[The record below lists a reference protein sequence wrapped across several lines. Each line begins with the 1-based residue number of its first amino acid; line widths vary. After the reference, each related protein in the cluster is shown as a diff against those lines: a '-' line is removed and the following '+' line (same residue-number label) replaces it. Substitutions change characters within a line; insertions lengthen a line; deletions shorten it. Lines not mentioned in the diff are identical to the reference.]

1 MTSSWSGS
9 LPVRLGASY
18 SASSQSGGTPTEKQ
32 AGTLAST
39 SPVQHPEQE
48 AGTVASA
55 NLILQ
60 QEDSEIRVLE
70 AISFRPGATLNLAR
84 GELRKTLSML
94 SH

>member
-1 MTSSWSGS
+1 M
-9 LPVRLGASY
+9 LAV
-18 SASSQSGGTPTEKQ
+18 SQVVHQQPEKQ

-70 AISFRPGATLNLAR
+70 AISFRPGTTLNLAR